1 MTCPTFAS
9 ECKRGC
15 TDKCAAENAYIPSN
29 GSEGMGFMSCFC
41 EQCIHDNPDP
51 EKKPKCDII
60 ALAMLYYPT
69 DPKYPGEWIYKNN
82 EPTCTKFVKWEW
94 DNDGDPGDPD
104 NPKAPVIPDPRQLNL
119 FPLFPTEQNT
129 QTNDKKEVL
138 QNTAHRC

>member
-41 EQCIHDNPDP
+41 ERCIHDNPDP
-51 EKKPKCDII
+51 EKNPKCDII

-82 EPTCTKFVKWEW
+82 EPTCTKFVKWDW